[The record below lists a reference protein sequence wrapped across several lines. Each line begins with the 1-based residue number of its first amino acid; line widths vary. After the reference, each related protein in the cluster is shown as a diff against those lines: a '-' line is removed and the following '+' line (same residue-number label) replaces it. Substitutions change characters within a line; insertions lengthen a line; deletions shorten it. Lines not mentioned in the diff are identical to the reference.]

1 MEGTVALK
9 PLNMMFWLEMVNALL
24 STILKCVIMIMEI
37 VATTPELLMEFVI
50 TPTIMEFATMME
62 GIAALE
68 MWTLVDALHVNA
80 LASSMY
86 SFFS

>member
-1 MEGTVALK
+1 
-9 PLNMMFWLEMVNALL
+9 
-24 STILKCVIMIMEI
+24 MIMEI

-68 MWTLVDALHVNA
+68 M
-80 LASSMY
+80 
-86 SFFS
+86 